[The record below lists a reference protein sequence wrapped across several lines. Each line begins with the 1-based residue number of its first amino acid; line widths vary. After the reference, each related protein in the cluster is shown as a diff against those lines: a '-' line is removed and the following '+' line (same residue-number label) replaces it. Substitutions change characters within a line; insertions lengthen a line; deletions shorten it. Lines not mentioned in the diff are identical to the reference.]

1 MLRRRWVTRS
11 FKASVAPA
19 LLLIVSIA
27 AAACADGSA
36 PATGDAG
43 SAEDPYIWLEEVD
56 GEEALA
62 WVADR
67 NERSLARLQ
76 GDPRYEELYAEALT
90 IFEASDRIPYGSYFG
105 GHVHN
110 FWQDEEN
117 VRGVWRRTSLASYA
131 TDDPAWETV
140 LDVDSLA
147 GAELENWVYKG
158 RSCLPPE
165 YRRCLV
171 RLSRGGGDAVVVREF
186 DAEKKDFVEDGF
198 VVPEAKSNV
207 SWLDENTL
215 FVGTDFG
222 EGSLTSSGYP
232 RTVRI
237 WERGS
242 ELADARQIADTD
254 SSYVSISG
262 FVSREPGR
270 STRFVQATPAFF
282 RTELY
287 LLDDDYETT
296 RVPLQEDAS
305 LRGQIGDRLLV
316 LLRSDWTVNHET
328 FPVGSLVSV
337 GLTESV
343 RTGAPADVE
352 LVLAPTDRMSIRGVS
367 ESDGV
372 AYLSILEEVTG
383 SLLRLTRSDAGWQ
396 LDPVELPANGALSVT
411 SADPFSD
418 VVMVNFESFT
428 VPDRLYLLREGTS
441 PRVIKSLP
449 DRFDAS
455 EFVTEQRFATSADGE
470 RIPYFVVRPADLAM
484 DGNAPTLMYGY
495 GGFEV
500 SLTPSYASPG
510 TIAWLERGGVYVLA
524 NIRGG
529 GEFGPRWHEAALL
542 ENRQRAYDD
551 FIAVAE
557 DLVASGITRPEHLG
571 ISGGSNGGLLVGAV
585 AMQRPDLFGAVV
597 CAVPLLDMLRY
608 HKLLAG
614 ASWMAEYGN
623 PDDPEARA
631 VIEQYSPYQNVRPDA
646 EYPEIFFWTNTRDDR
661 VHPGHPRK
669 MVARMEE
676 QGHPVLYYENTEG
689 GHSAGANLRQA
700 ATTSALTTVYLLQ
713 QLSD

>member
-1 MLRRRWVTRS
+1 MTPARFLRPIRYARFVRFLMLFTPLVTISCGDRRS
-11 FKASVAPA
+11 PPAAEAPP
-19 LLLIVSIA
+19 
-27 AAACADGSA
+27 AD
-36 PATGDAG
+36 
-43 SAEDPYIWLEEVD
+43 DPYVWLEEVN

-62 WVADR
+62 WVAER
-67 NERSLARLQ
+67 NEESLARLQ
-76 GDPRYEELYAEALT
+76 GDPRYKPLREQALA

-105 GHVHN
+105 GYVHN
-110 FWQDEEN
+110 FWQDEDN
-117 VRGVWRRTSLASYA
+117 VRGVWRRTTLDSYA
-131 TDDPAWETV
+131 SDTPAWETV
-140 LDVDSLA
+140 LDVDALA
-147 GAELENWVYKG
+147 AEELENWVYKG

-186 DAEKKDFVEDGF
+186 DPVEKSFVPDGF
-198 VVPEAKSNV
+198 IVPEAKSNV
-207 SWLDENTL
+207 SWIDEDAV

-222 EGSLTSSGYP
+222 DGSMTSSGYP
-232 RTVRI
+232 RTVRV
-237 WERGS
+237 WQRGTPLS
-242 ELADARQIADTD
+242 NARQIAETD
-254 SSYVSISG
+254 SSHVSISG
-262 FVSREPGR
+262 FVNRQPDGAS
-270 STRFVQATPAFF
+270 RFVQVTPAFF

-287 LLDDDYETT
+287 WLDDDFQRL

-305 LRGQIGDRLLV
+305 FRGQVGEHLLV
-316 LLRSDWTVNHET
+316 LLRSDWTVEGVT
-328 FPVGSLVSV
+328 YPEGSLLSV
-337 GLTESV
+337 HLPESV
-343 RTGAPADVE
+343 RAGTASGVE
-352 LVLAPTDRMSIRGVS
+352 LVLAPSDRMSIRGVS
-367 ESDGV
+367 ESAGA
-372 AYLSILEEVTG
+372 AYVSILDEVTG
-383 SLLRLTRSDAGWQ
+383 SLLRLHRADDHWLLT
-396 LDPVELPANGALSVT
+396 PVVLPANGSLSVT

-418 VVMVNFESFT
+418 VVMVNYESFT
-428 VPDRLYLLREGTS
+428 VPDRLYLLRDGRE

-455 EFVTEQRFATSADGE
+455 AFVTEQKFATSADGE
-470 RIPYFVVRPADLAM
+470 RIPYFVVRPADLPF
-484 DGNAPTLMYGY
+484 DGTAPTLLYGY

-510 TIAWLERGGVYVLA
+510 TIAWLQNGGVYVLA

-529 GEFGPRWHEAALL
+529 GEFGPSWHEAALL

-557 DLVASGITRPEHLG
+557 DLIDSGITRPEHLG

-585 AMQRPDLFGAVV
+585 TMQRPDLFGAVV
-597 CAVPLLDMLRY
+597 CSVPLLDMLRY

-623 PDDPEARA
+623 PDDPAARA
-631 VIEQYSPYQNVRPDA
+631 FIENYSPYQNVRPDV

-669 MVARMEE
+669 MVARMQE